1 MFSGFLIFCPIDHEI
16 EFRFLCCL
24 SEAAGLWSCAPGY
37 TGPLHSARFIL
48 LRLLCC
54 AIWHG
59 GLAQKQCV
67 AELTEEPENRLKQ
80 APIFE
85 VPSDTSMLEFWHPEL
100 AGPLQ
105 PVRDAATRVCCTRLP
120 RGLRRTLAHYHNF

>member
-1 MFSGFLIFCPIDHEI
+1 MKLNSGFFVACPRPQGCGVVLRATQDP
-16 EFRFLCCL
+16 CT
-24 SEAAGLWSCAPGY
+24 AP
-37 TGPLHSARFIL
+37 RFIL